1 MKAVLRAL
9 WLISGILLVVFGI
22 YALFHP
28 AQTLL
33 SMTMFLGIAT
43 VLSGVFSIAAY
54 IWQRGELFGGGWILL
69 DGILDTLLGIF
80 LLVYPTSAIVASV
93 LLTLLSLWIA
103 FKGITMIFHSIQIK
117 SFDSHWGTPL
127 GIGILLLLF
136 GLLSLFQPIVAATT
150 ISVILGTLLIS
161 GGIEVIVHW
170 WMMHKFR
177 KSLGL

>member
-43 VLSGVFSIAAY
+43 VLSGVFSIATY

-69 DGILDTLLGIF
+69 DGILDTQPFGNLFACLSYFGHSCKC
-80 LLVYPTSAIVASV
+80 SACP
-93 LLTLLSLWIA
+93 L
-103 FKGITMIFHSIQIK
+103 K
-117 SFDSHWGTPL
+117 SMDRF
-127 GIGILLLLF
+127 
-136 GLLSLFQPIVAATT
+136 
-150 ISVILGTLLIS
+150 
-161 GGIEVIVHW
+161 
-170 WMMHKFR
+170 
-177 KSLGL
+177 